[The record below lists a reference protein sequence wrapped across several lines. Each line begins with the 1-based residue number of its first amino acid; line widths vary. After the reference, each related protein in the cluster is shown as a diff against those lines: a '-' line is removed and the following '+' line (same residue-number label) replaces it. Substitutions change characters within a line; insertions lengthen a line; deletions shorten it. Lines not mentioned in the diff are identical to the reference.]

1 MDRFLQT
8 LNFFKGLPSESLVSL
23 FPKKISKDEYIF
35 NEGDSPDA
43 VFLLKSGL
51 VKTLRYTSHD
61 ETSTIDYITPGLL
74 FGMIAVLDNKKYP
87 VSAVA
92 VRDCEV
98 YRLSAAV
105 FQDCMNRSPE
115 FRKEIFRQVGN
126 HLRNSQAL
134 RTLMQEPV
142 ERRIAH
148 ILNYLFETMG
158 SEIQLLREDI
168 AAMAGCT
175 ESTAV
180 RILIDFRK
188 KKIIQTGWKKFKIVS
203 LDKLKRLLS
212 DEK

>member
-1 MDRFLQT
+1 MDRFLQG
-8 LNFFKGLPSESLVSL
+8 LNAFKGLPSDFLVSL
-23 FPKKISKDEYIF
+23 FPKKISKDEFIF
-35 NEGDSPDA
+35 NEGDAPEA

-61 ETSTIDYITPGLL
+61 ETSTIDFITPGLM
-74 FGMIAVLDNKKYP
+74 FGMIAVMDNKNYP
-87 VSAVA
+87 VSVAA
-92 VRDCEV
+92 VRDSEV
-98 YRLSAAV
+98 YRLPAAL
-105 FQDCMNRSPE
+105 FQDCMNRSIE
-115 FRKEIFRQVGN
+115 FRKEVFRQVGN

-158 SEIQLLREDI
+158 PEIQLLREDI

-180 RILIDFRK
+180 RILIDYRK
-188 KKIIQTGWKKFKIVS
+188 KKIIETAWKKLKIVS
-203 LDKLKRLLS
+203 PDKLKRLLAQ
-212 DEK
+212 EK